1 MLLLSSEMLMLFL
14 RLFLVNLWRR
24 ILFSGGVP
32 DFPTGLHP
40 TGPRPKPG
48 CGQALHGRDKP
59 GWSGK
64 SVRSGPSEFR
74 ETPLRVVRGEAN
86 NEGRRNK

>member
-1 MLLLSSEMLMLFL
+1 MLLMSEMLMLFL

-32 DFPTGLHP
+32 NFPTGLQ
-40 TGPRPKPG
+40 TSRTRPKPG
-48 CGQALHGRDKP
+48 RRRALHGRDKP

-64 SVRSGPSEFR
+64 SVRFGSIGVLGDPAESSK
-74 ETPLRVVRGEAN
+74 G
-86 NEGRRNK
+86 GGQQ

>member
-1 MLLLSSEMLMLFL
+1 MLLLSEMLMLFL

-48 CGQALHGRDKP
+48 RGQALHGRDKTRLVGQECQVGCIGVP
-59 GWSGK
+59 GD
-64 SVRSGPSEFR
+64 PTE
-74 ETPLRVVRGEAN
+74 VVRGEAN